1 MQIEERLL
9 NILPYVEKP
18 ARYIGGEFNQIR
30 KDLRNVRV
38 KFAFAF
44 PDAYEI
50 GMSHT
55 GMRILYDLI
64 NKRIDIAAERVFA
77 PWMDMEKRLREES
90 IPLYSLENKLPL
102 REFDIIG
109 FSLMYELCYTNTL
122 AMMDL
127 AGIPLRTKDRNN
139 DDPLIIAGGTCTVNP
154 EPIAE
159 FIDAFVIGDGE
170 EIVFEIIEQ
179 YMTLKGKGLS
189 REKVLFELAQIPG
202 IYVPS
207 LYDTYEDPRSGT
219 VLAKKTS
226 GLPFPVRRRILM
238 DLNQYPFPT
247 KPIVPYTE
255 IVFDRV
261 SVELFRGCER
271 GCRFCQAGYIYRP
284 TRERNPL
291 QVFRAAVEQVRNSGY
306 EEISLN
312 SLSSGD
318 YSRLPQL
325 LTWLNQQFQSDR
337 VALSLS
343 SLFAS
348 SITKDVIRKIKQ
360 VRKTGFTIAPEGG
373 TDRMRKVINKY
384 MSEAEI
390 LHAAELAYSEGW
402 EHIKLYFMIGQP
414 TERMEDVEG
423 IVHLAKRISDLGRQQ
438 HDRSGKVNL
447 GVSSFVPKPQTPFQW
462 CKMNSREELL
472 EKQAV
477 IRRMTQKT
485 RIQFK
490 WHHINISLLDGVFSR
505 GDRRLNQTLEVAF
518 RKGCRFD
525 GWSDCQHYPLW
536 EEAFKESGVDPN
548 WYWNEIPLDATLPW
562 DHLSVKVAKKFLK
575 KEWDK
580 ALAMDTTPL
589 TGFDNCV
596 YCGSCK
602 ASDLVNL
609 KEQSV
614 EARSSQPECIQP
626 ENYEIEREK
635 NFRYRAS
642 FKKEGALRFISHL
655 DITKTLRLAFKRAGI
670 PLSYSR
676 GFHPQPQIS
685 FGPALPLT
693 VESKEEFIDF
703 YTYRYFSPEECLHR
717 LNESLPP
724 EMAFLRI
731 VQISREALSLSALI
745 DGADYTVNF
754 ADPAIE
760 HVVKNFAAK
769 KEISVNAC
777 HRYAIDA
784 FHAKPAILIT
794 KHKSEKIV
802 DIKKF
807 VRSLRWDE
815 STNRLWIEMKIQNG
829 ATIGIQNVVKALYEI
844 DVEFPVTRECQY
856 IWNEGNKQSPLYV
869 ESDQTAINR
878 QLLDMLL

>member
-1 MQIEERLL
+1 MQIEDRLI

-30 KDLRNVRV
+30 KDLRSVRV

-55 GMRILYDLI
+55 GLRILYDLL
-64 NKRIDIAAERVFA
+64 NKKSDIAAERVFA
-77 PWMDMEKRLREES
+77 PWLDMEQKLRAAS

-122 AMMDL
+122 AML
-127 AGIPLRTKDRNN
+127 ALSGIPLRTKDRTI

-154 EPIAE
+154 EPIAD
-159 FIDAFVIGDGE
+159 FIDLFVIGDGE
-170 EIVFEIIEQ
+170 EIIFEIIEE
-179 YMTLKGKGLS
+179 YLSLKGTGLS
-189 REKVLFELAQIPG
+189 REKILFELAQIPG

-207 LYDTYEDPRSGT
+207 LYDTYQDPNSGMI
-219 VLAKKTS
+219 LAKKTS

-284 TRERNPL
+284 TRERNPM
-291 QVFRAAVEQVRNSGY
+291 QVFHAAVQQIRNSGY

-390 LHAAELAYSEGW
+390 LHAAELAYREGW

-414 TERMEDVEG
+414 TETVEDVEG
-423 IVHLAKRISDLGRQQ
+423 IVHVAKKISDLGRSQ
-438 HDRSGKVNL
+438 HQRSGKVNL

-462 CKMNSREELL
+462 CAMNSREELL
-472 EKQAV
+472 EKQAL

-490 WHHINISLLDGVFSR
+490 WHHINISLLDGIFSR
-505 GDRRLNQTLEVAF
+505 GDRRLNQTLELAYK
-518 RKGCRFD
+518 KGCRFD

-536 EEAFKESGVDPN
+536 EEAFAESNVNPN
-548 WYWNEIPLDATLPW
+548 DYRGTFPLDATLPW

-602 ASDLVNL
+602 ASDLVHL
-609 KEQSV
+609 KEQHDV
-614 EARSSQPECIQP
+614 ARKSAPD
-626 ENYEIEREK
+626 EILAEQTELEREK
-635 NFRYRAS
+635 NFRFRAS

-655 DITKTLRLAFKRAGI
+655 DLTKTLRLAFKRAEI

-676 GFHPQPQIS
+676 GFHPVPQIS
-685 FGPALPLT
+685 FGPALPLA

-703 YTYRYFSPEECLHR
+703 HTYRYISPEECLAR
-717 LNESLPP
+717 LK
-724 EMAFLRI
+724 
-731 VQISREALSLSALI
+731 EALPKELWFEDVVEISSSTPSLSSLI
-745 DGADYTVNF
+745 DGSDYTVDCT
-754 ADPAIE
+754 DPA
-760 HVVKNFAAK
+760 VQAVAKNFATSKDINVA
-769 KEISVNAC
+769 SA
-777 HRYAIDA
+777 HRYAVDT
-784 FHAKPAILIT
+784 FLEKPEVLIK
-794 KHKSEKIV
+794 KHKSQKFV
-802 DIKKF
+802 DAKKF
-807 VRSLRWDE
+807 VRLLKWDDETQRLR
-815 STNRLWIEMKIQNG
+815 IEMKFEDG
-829 ATIGIQNVVKALYEI
+829 ATVGIQHVLRALYEI
-844 DVEFPVTRECQY
+844 DVEFPVTRERQY
-856 IWNEGNKQSPLYV
+856 CWRNGLKQSPLV
-869 ESDQTAINR
+869 TPGPSPAICTAGF
-878 QLLDMLL
+878 

>member
-1 MQIEERLL
+1 MNIEDRLL

-55 GMRILYDLI
+55 GMRILYDLL
-64 NKRIDIAAERVFA
+64 NKRSDIAAERVFA
-77 PWMDMEKRLREES
+77 PWTDMEQKLLQEK

-102 REFDIIG
+102 RQFDIIG

-122 AMMDL
+122 VMLTL
-127 AGIPLRTKDRNN
+127 AGIPLRTKDRTI

-154 EPIAE
+154 EPIAD

-170 EIVFEIIEQ
+170 EIVFEVIEK
-179 YMTLKGKGLS
+179 YMSLKGTGLT
-189 REKVLFELAQIPG
+189 REQILFELAQIPG

-207 LYDTYEDPRSGT
+207 LYDTYEDPRTGM

-238 DLNQYPFPT
+238 DINQYPFPT
-247 KPIVPYTE
+247 KPIIPYTE

-261 SVELFRGCER
+261 SLELFRGCER

-291 QVFRAAVEQVRNSGY
+291 QVFTAAVQNVKNTGY

-337 VALSLS
+337 VAMSLS

-390 LHAAELAYSEGW
+390 LHAAELAYKEGW

-414 TERMEDVEG
+414 TETMEDVEG
-423 IVHLAKRISDLGRQQ
+423 IVHLAKKISDLGRKG
-438 HDRSGKVNL
+438 HHRSGKVNL

-462 CKMNSREELL
+462 CAMDSKESLL
-472 EKQAV
+472 NKQNV
-477 IRRMTQKT
+477 IRRMTDGT
-485 RIQFK
+485 RIDFK
-490 WHHINISLLDGVFSR
+490 WHHIHISLLDGVFSR
-505 GDRRLNQTLEVAF
+505 GDRRLNRTLELAY

-525 GWSDCQHYPLW
+525 GWSDCTHFPLW
-536 EEAFKESGVDPN
+536 EEAFAESGVDPN
-548 WYWNEIPLDATLPW
+548 DYWREWNMNWTLPW
-562 DHLSVKVAKKFLK
+562 DHISSKVAKKFQK
-575 KEWDK
+575 KEWEK
-580 ALAMDTTPL
+580 AVNETVTPL
-589 TGFDNCV
+589 TGFDNCFF
-596 YCGSCK
+596 CGACK
-602 ASDLVNL
+602 ASELVQL
-609 KEQSV
+609 REQSNLARNSEPSGLNV
-614 EARSSQPECIQP
+614 EDLTLD
-626 ENYEIEREK
+626 REK
-635 NFRYRAS
+635 NFRYRA
-642 FKKEGALRFISHL
+642 
-655 DITKTLRLAFKRAGI
+655 
-670 PLSYSR
+670 
-676 GFHPQPQIS
+676 
-685 FGPALPLT
+685 
-693 VESKEEFIDF
+693 
-703 YTYRYFSPEECLHR
+703 
-717 LNESLPP
+717 
-724 EMAFLRI
+724 
-731 VQISREALSLSALI
+731 
-745 DGADYTVNF
+745 
-754 ADPAIE
+754 
-760 HVVKNFAAK
+760 
-769 KEISVNAC
+769 
-777 HRYAIDA
+777 
-784 FHAKPAILIT
+784 
-794 KHKSEKIV
+794 
-802 DIKKF
+802 
-807 VRSLRWDE
+807 
-815 STNRLWIEMKIQNG
+815 
-829 ATIGIQNVVKALYEI
+829 
-844 DVEFPVTRECQY
+844 
-856 IWNEGNKQSPLYV
+856 
-869 ESDQTAINR
+869 
-878 QLLDMLL
+878 

>member
-1 MQIEERLL
+1 MNIEERLI

-30 KDLRNVRV
+30 KDLRSIKV

-55 GMRILYDLI
+55 GLRILYDLL
-64 NKRIDIAAERVFA
+64 NKRSDIAAERVFA
-77 PWMDMEKRLREES
+77 PWMDMEQKLRSES

-102 REFDIIG
+102 RDFDLIG

-122 AMMDL
+122 AMLDL
-127 AGIPLRTKDRNN
+127 AGIPLKTKDRTI

-154 EPIAE
+154 EPIAD
-159 FIDAFVIGDGE
+159 FIDLFVIGDGE
-170 EIVFEIIEQ
+170 EIIFEIIEK
-179 YMTLKGKGLS
+179 YMSLKGTGLS
-189 REKVLFELAQIPG
+189 REKILFELAQIQG

-207 LYDTYEDPRSGT
+207 LYDTYQDPKTGM

-291 QVFRAAVEQVRNSGY
+291 QVFNAAVQQVRNSGY

-384 MSEAEI
+384 MSESEI
-390 LHAAELAYSEGW
+390 LHAAELAYREGW

-414 TERMEDVEG
+414 TETMEDVEG
-423 IVHLAKRISDLGRQQ
+423 IVYLAKKISDLGRSQ
-438 HDRSGKVNL
+438 HQRSGKVNL

-462 CKMNSREELL
+462 CAMNSREELL
-472 EKQAV
+472 EKQSV
-477 IRRMTQKT
+477 IRRMTQRS

-490 WHHINISLLDGVFSR
+490 WHHINISMLDGIFSR
-505 GDRRLNQTLEVAF
+505 GDRRLNQTLELAYK
-518 RKGCRFD
+518 KGCRFD

-536 EEAFKESGVDPN
+536 EEAFAESKVDPN
-548 WYWNEIPLDATLPW
+548 SYWGEFPLDSTLPW
-562 DHLSVKVAKKFLK
+562 DHLSVKVAKKFLR

-596 YCGSCK
+596 FCGSCK
-602 ASDLVNL
+602 ASELVQL
-609 KEQSV
+609 KSQS
-614 EARSSQPECIQP
+614 ELARKSSPS
-626 ENYEIEREK
+626 EIVPYNDELEREK

-655 DITKTLRLAFKRAGI
+655 DITKTLRLAFKRAEI

-676 GFHPQPQIS
+676 GFHPAPHIS
-685 FGPALPLT
+685 FGPALPLA

-703 YTYRYFSPEECLHR
+703 YTYRYMSPEECLSR
-717 LNESLPP
+717 LNQAMPP
-724 EMAFLRI
+724 ELSFLRV
-731 VQISREALSLSALI
+731 VQISHSTPSLSALI
-745 DGADYTVNF
+745 DGSDYSVNF
-754 ADPAIE
+754 AEPTIE
-760 HVVKNFAAK
+760 PVVKNFATK
-769 KEISVNAC
+769 KGIDVALS
-777 HRYAIDA
+777 HGFAIDA
-784 FHAKPAILIT
+784 FLEKPEVLIK
-794 KHKSEKIV
+794 KHKTEKFV
-802 DIKKF
+802 DAKKY
-807 VRSLRWDE
+807 VRSLQWDDDA
-815 STNRLWIEMKIQNG
+815 RALKVEMKFQDG
-829 ATIGIQNVVKALYEI
+829 ATVGIQHVLKALYEI
-844 DVEFPVTRECQY
+844 DVEFPVTRERQY
-856 IWNEGNKQSPLYV
+856 IWSNGTKQSPLDV
-869 ESDQTAINR
+869 DPFAEQRLLSD
-878 QLLDMLL
+878 L